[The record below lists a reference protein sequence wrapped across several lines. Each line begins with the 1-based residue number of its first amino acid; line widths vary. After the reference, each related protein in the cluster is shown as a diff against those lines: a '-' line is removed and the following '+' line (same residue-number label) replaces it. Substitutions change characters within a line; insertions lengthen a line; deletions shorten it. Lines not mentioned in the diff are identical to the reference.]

1 MVFSEFVKH
10 VLVFLSMFAN
20 INKIVLLK
28 INIMRAKFLFLLFG
42 LFFSV
47 CQASILPLPLSGAF
61 KTLPTLNNMP
71 NKDVQ
76 SIYQDKDGYIWI
88 STRNGLFQYD
98 GYSITS
104 YKSNLYS
111 PDLLT
116 NNNIFCT
123 AEDGNHRLWI
133 GTYSGMNVLDKQ
145 TGIIRKLNNPE
156 LDGNG
161 VSSILVTRNNRIW
174 FGTERGLLEYLV
186 DKDSCLLYRP
196 ENTNQVFP
204 YTTVKSLFEDDR
216 GDIWIGTW
224 NNGLFRYEQSTGR
237 FLKYPQMNSGNSAHV
252 VFQDSYKHIWVGTWG
267 SGLQLLHNAYDP
279 ERVSWTTFQHD
290 DKYPASISDNLVYAI
305 SEDVVNRSLWVGT
318 RSGLSV
324 LSLQQELTATVSYNN
339 YYSDVDYAIASDEVT
354 SLMRDRQGILW
365 IGMIGGG
372 VNMVNTRKA
381 DFVLDTL
388 PQVKQKLKTNS
399 VRSMLVDDEGLL
411 WLGIG
416 TNGFGVENRENG
428 SFTHFTQI
436 PEFASFTGVSTV
448 MSIMQSP
455 TTRHIWFGIY
465 NGGVFEYDKY
475 APVGQRV
482 KLYNDWDTPW
492 LTNSCVY
499 DIYEDTRRNLW
510 FATRHGV
517 SVRMAD
523 GTALRFDS
531 LRAGEVMLKDVV
543 AMQIVEGNKGD
554 MWLASSTNGVIRIQG
569 HGNSLGG
576 YKLSLYFTGNKKL
589 NGNNANCIY
598 KDVDG
603 RIWVGTGNS
612 GLNFYD
618 EKSDTFLPV
627 HATWNLPGDAVNC
640 IQGDINGNLWL
651 GTSVG
656 LVKLS
661 VPLNMENITFR
672 LYTTADGLQDNIFN
686 RGAFAST
693 DKGELLFGGHKG
705 YNSFYPVRQ
714 KDQDFSSPAVIT
726 DIKIFNQSW
735 EALKLDERSRISY
748 LSPAFTSEIELDYW
762 HNNFSI
768 EFSALEYANPE
779 RNRYAYKLEGFDAD
793 WQYTDASKRFAY
805 YNNLKPGTYTF
816 YLKASNSN
824 GIWND
829 ESRKMQVIILPPPW
843 RTWWAYSIYMLLFL
857 SIAYYA
863 YCVVRNRIRL
873 RNALHLQEMEK
884 AKVEELNHAKL
895 QFFTNITHELLTPL
909 TILSASV
916 DEMKQIAPGYEE
928 QYKVMSNN
936 INRLIRL
943 LQQILEFRKAE
954 TGNLKLR
961 VSEGDLAQFVQRSVD
976 SFRPL
981 IKKKDMHFNL
991 SCFPQPFNAYFDP
1004 DKIDKVLYNL
1014 LSNASKYNRPGGI
1027 VSVEL
1032 AEATDGFAR
1041 LIVKDNGPG
1050 LSQEA
1055 QKNLFKRFYEGDY
1068 RKFKTIGT
1076 GIGLSLVRDLVKLH
1090 HGTITVES
1098 EEGLGTAFIVTL
1110 PILPSAYEAEE
1121 IEAVTA
1127 VLEESDSSVRFVEAT
1142 GKDDAISDE
1151 LDEAEEETT
1160 IAENRHTLLIV
1171 EDNEDLL
1178 LLMVKL
1184 LGTEY
1189 GIYTATNGKEAITM
1203 VEQEE
1208 IDLIV
1213 SDVMMPQMNG
1223 IEFCQYIKNN
1233 IDTSHIPVILLTAK
1247 NKEEDRVEAYESGAD
1262 GFISKPFNLNVL
1274 HARIGNLLRSR
1285 RRVIKDFKKQLVFE
1299 AKNLNYTT
1307 LDEEFL
1313 QHAIDCINRHLDD
1326 AEYDQTQFLE
1336 DMHTTKS
1343 TCFRKLKSLTGLTYV
1358 SFIRNIRMKAACR
1371 IMEEKKNV
1379 RISDLAYAV
1388 GYNDARYFSSSFKK
1402 EFGILP
1408 SEYMERFTTG
1418 NTVMNEE

>member
-1 MVFSEFVKH
+1 MRGKTFSLF
-10 VLVFLSMFAN
+10 F
-20 INKIVLLK
+20 I
-28 INIMRAKFLFLLFG
+28 FLF
-42 LFFSV
+42 SI
-47 CQASILPLPLSGAF
+47 CQASILPQPLSGAF
-61 KTLPTLNNMP
+61 KTLPALNNIP
-71 NKDVQ
+71 SKDVQ
-76 SIYQDKDGYIWI
+76 SIHQDKDGYIWI

-123 AEDGNHRLWI
+123 AEDATNRLWI
-133 GTYSGMNVLDKQ
+133 GTYSGVNVLDKR
-145 TGIIRKLNNPE
+145 TGIVRKLDNPE

-161 VSSILVTRNNRIW
+161 VSTILVTKNNRIW
-174 FGTERGLLEYLV
+174 LGTERGLYEYLV
-186 DKDSCLLYRP
+186 DKDSCLLYKA

-224 NNGLFRYEQSTGR
+224 NSGLFRYEHSTGR

-252 VFQDSYKHIWVGTWG
+252 IFQDSYKHIWVGTWG

-279 ERVSWTTFQHD
+279 SRVSWTTFQHD
-290 DKYPASISDNLVYAI
+290 DNQPASISDNLVYAI

-324 LSLQQELTATVSYNN
+324 LPLQQELASTVSYSN
-339 YYSDVDYAIASDEVT
+339 YYSDEDHTIASSEVT

-381 DFVLDTL
+381 DFTLDAL
-388 PQVKQKLKTNS
+388 LEVKQRLKTNS

-411 WLGIG
+411 WFGIG
-416 TNGFGVENRENG
+416 TNGFGMKNRETG
-428 SFTHFTQI
+428 KFTHFTQI
-436 PEFASFTGVSTV
+436 PEFASFKGVSTV

-455 TTRHIWFGIY
+455 TTHHIWFGIY
-465 NGGVFEYDKY
+465 NGGVYEYNKY
-475 APVGQRV
+475 APLGQRV
-482 KLYNDWDTPW
+482 KVYNDWDTPW

-499 DIYEDTRRNLW
+499 YIYEDTRRNLW

-531 LRAGEVMLKDVV
+531 LQAEGVMLKDVV

-554 MWLASSTNGVIRIQG
+554 MWIASSTNGVIRLQG
-569 HGNSLGG
+569 HGNKLSA
-576 YKLSLYFTGNKKL
+576 YKLAFYSTANKKL
-589 NGNNANCIY
+589 NGNYANCVY
-598 KDVDG
+598 KDMDG
-603 RIWVGTGNS
+603 RVWVGTGNS
-612 GLNFYD
+612 GLNLYD
-618 EKSDTFLPV
+618 ESTDTFLPV
-627 HATWNLPGDAVNC
+627 HATWNLPGDVVNS
-640 IQGDINGNLWL
+640 IQGDMNGNLWL

-661 VPLNMENITFR
+661 VPLDKENVTFR

-693 DKGELLFGGHKG
+693 TKGELLFGGHKG
-705 YNSFYPVRQ
+705 YNSFYPALQ

-735 EALKLDERSRISY
+735 EALDFEERSLISH
-748 LSPAFTSEIELDYW
+748 LSPAFTKEIELDYW

-793 WQYTDASKRFAY
+793 WQYTDVSKHFAY
-805 YNNLKPGTYTF
+805 YNNLKPGIYTF
-816 YLKASNSN
+816 YVKASNSN

-829 ESRKMQVIILPPPW
+829 ETRKMQVVILPPPW
-843 RTWWAYSIYMLLFL
+843 RTWWAYSIYTLLLLVFV
-857 SIAYYA
+857 YYA

-884 AKVEELNHAKL
+884 AKVEEVNHAKL

-916 DEMKQIAPGYEE
+916 DEMKQMAPGYKD
-928 QYKVMSNN
+928 QYKVMANN

-961 VSEGDLAQFVQRSVD
+961 VSESDLAQFVHRSVD

-981 IKKKDMHFNL
+981 MKKKDMQFSL
-991 SCFPQPFNAYFDP
+991 SCSPEPFIAYFDP
-1004 DKIDKVLYNL
+1004 DKVDKVLYNL
-1014 LSNASKYNRPGGI
+1014 LSNASKYNRSGGM

-1032 AEATDGFAR
+1032 TSSEENFAC
-1041 LIVKDNGPG
+1041 LTVKDNGSG
-1050 LSQEA
+1050 ISKEA

-1076 GIGLSLVRDLVKLH
+1076 GIGLSLVRDLVLLH

-1098 EEGLGTAFIVTL
+1098 EEGQGAAFIVTF
-1110 PILPSAYEAEE
+1110 PILSTFYEADE
-1121 IEAVTA
+1121 IERTSI
-1127 VLEESDSSVRFVEAT
+1127 EQPDFST
-1142 GKDDAISDE
+1142 TSDE
-1151 LDEAEEETT
+1151 TAEEEQETLLSDETDYPKDEPATT
-1160 IAENRHTLLIV
+1160 EYPHTLLIV

-1178 LLMVKL
+1178 QLMVKL
-1184 LGTEY
+1184 LGAEY
-1189 GIYTATNGKEAITM
+1189 RIFTATNGKEAIDII
-1203 VEQEE
+1203 EQEDV
-1208 IDLIV
+1208 DLIV
-1213 SDVMMPQMNG
+1213 SDVMMPEMDG
-1223 IEFCQYIKNN
+1223 IEFCRHIKNN
-1233 IDTSHIPVILLTAK
+1233 LDTSHIPIILLTAK

-1262 GFISKPFNLNVL
+1262 GFISKPFNLSVL
-1274 HARIGNLLRSR
+1274 HARITNLLRSR
-1285 RRVIKDFKKQLVFE
+1285 QRVIKDFKKQLVFE
-1299 AKNLNYTT
+1299 AKELNYTT

-1313 QHAIDCINRHLDD
+1313 QHAIDCVNRHLDD
-1326 AEYDQTQFLE
+1326 GNFDQTQFLE
-1336 DMHTTKS
+1336 EMHTTKS

-1402 EFGILP
+1402 EFGMLP

-1418 NTVMNEE
+1418 GTIEDK